1 MQSASCPVTRV
12 CAHTCEHRAWAA
24 PCAPDLPWGCGGS
37 PFRGDARASATMA
50 RSFLPVREEE
60 VGGLGMEEKGRAEG
74 CNAWLEK
81 FRGVQR
87 RAAMKRGGGGEGG
100 RRLRAGC
107 RGGGR
112 RFMFAGWLGWELGGR
127 GEPRQGWGC
136 CGESDSPGRE
146 PAGLYSPPFFPP
158 PSAGRS
164 EEKARQKAEPV
175 PRRSCSDS
183 KMALC
188 ATLIFRSWSVLESRE
203 TCQE

>member
-1 MQSASCPVTRV
+1 MPCLGCLKKYSVPPLLICLCFPPGPTSRRRDSAAKLRLVFAAVARDAERVLPFHTSVCTPVSTELGQLR
-12 CAHTCEHRAWAA
+12 AA
-24 PCAPDLPWGCGGS
+24 PHLPWGCGGS
-37 PFRGDARASATMA
+37 LLQGDARASATMA
-50 RSFLPVREEE
+50 RSFLPMREEE

-127 GEPRQGWGC
+127 GEPR
-136 CGESDSPGRE
+136 
-146 PAGLYSPPFFPP
+146 AGL
-158 PSAGRS
+158 GMLRG
-164 EEKARQKAEPV
+164 V
-175 PRRSCSDS
+175 
-183 KMALC
+183 
-188 ATLIFRSWSVLESRE
+188 
-203 TCQE
+203 